1 MPFVVE
7 ANSPLQETD
16 LIDAAAAW
24 LSDHLP
30 PTWSTERR
38 DQTFAG
44 GDDAEPQRVDATI
57 DVRAPNGTYTTFAV
71 EAKRSFLPRDVE
83 RLLPSL
89 TRLLRTLAGNV
100 PLLVVAPWLSAR
112 TRELLE
118 RERINYLD
126 LTGNALIRLDNPAV
140 YVKTAGAARNP
151 EPEPRSPASVRGPK
165 AARLIRL
172 LADVRPPYGV
182 RELGNAAS
190 LAPGYV
196 SRLLDSLDRD
206 ALVERSRKGEVES
219 VDVPGLLRR
228 WTESYDVLKT
238 NEARRFIAPAGAGQA
253 MDHLAATPNAGRTA
267 VTGSFAAVRRAP
279 VAAPALLLAYTNDV
293 DTTAA
298 ALDLLPADEGAN
310 VVLLRPF
317 DRVVWDR
324 TAQKDGITYA
334 ALSQVAADCLTG
346 TGRMPAEGEALL
358 RWMTEND
365 SEWRL
370 GSLGEAQS
378 SGEVT

>member
-1 MPFVVE
+1 MAFAVE
-7 ANSPLQETD
+7 ANSSLQETE
-16 LIDAAAAW
+16 LVDAAAAW
-24 LSDHLP
+24 LSGHLP

-38 DQTFAG
+38 HQAIVG
-44 GDDAEPQRVDATI
+44 GDDAGPQRFDAAI

-83 RLLPSL
+83 TLLPSL
-89 TRLLRTLAGNV
+89 TRTLRTLAGNV
-100 PLLVVAPWLSAR
+100 PLLVVSPWLSAR
-112 TRELLE
+112 SRDLLE
-118 RERINYLD
+118 RDRINYLD
-126 LTGNALIRLDNPAV
+126 LTGNALIRLDSPAV
-140 YVKTAGAARNP
+140 YIKTAGAARNP

-182 RELGNAAS
+182 RELGNAAR

-206 ALVERSRKGEVES
+206 ALVERSRKGQVES

-228 WTESYDVLKT
+228 WAESYDVLKA
-238 NEARRFIAPAGAGQA
+238 NQARRFIAPTGTSQA
-253 MDHLAATPNAGRTA
+253 IDLLAATPNAGRTA

-279 VAAPALLLAYTNDV
+279 VAAPALLLAYADEV

-298 ALDLLPADEGAN
+298 SLDLLPADAGAN

-317 DRVVWDR
+317 DQVVWER
-324 TAQKDGITYA
+324 TVQEDGVTYA

-346 TGRMPAEGEALL
+346 TGRMPAEGEALS
-358 RWMTEND
+358 RWMTENE

-370 GSLGEAQS
+370 GSLDDAQVS
-378 SGEVT
+378 RK